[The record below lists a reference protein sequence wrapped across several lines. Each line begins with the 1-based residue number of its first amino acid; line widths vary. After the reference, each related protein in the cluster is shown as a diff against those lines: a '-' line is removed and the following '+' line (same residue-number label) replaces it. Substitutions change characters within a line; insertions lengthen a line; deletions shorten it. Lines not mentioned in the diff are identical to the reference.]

1 MKLKKLLDESNIEL
15 GKVYTDR
22 DRPPFKTDEQ
32 INEATVENES
42 NLNFKIAGILKN
54 DLIIEGK
61 KMKLTLSFKGDDLK
75 DAVNGK
81 SKGGKVVFASVKI
94 K

>member
-1 MKLKKLLDESNIEL
+1 MMIKLKDILNETKSGVKGL
-15 GKVYTDR
+15 
-22 DRPPFKTDEQ
+22 
-32 INEATVENES
+32 INESTVENET
-42 NLNFKIAGILKN
+42 NLNFKVVGIRKN

-81 SKGGKVVFASVKI
+81 SKGGKVVFVSVKI

>member
-1 MKLKKLLDESNIEL
+1 MIKLKDLIIEGNKFKMEKES
-15 GKVYTDR
+15 
-22 DRPPFKTDEQ
+22 
-32 INEATVENES
+32 INESTVENDS

-81 SKGGKVVFASVKI
+81 SKGGKVVFVSVKI

>member
-1 MKLKKLLDESNIEL
+1 MIKLKDLIIEGNKFKMKKES
-15 GKVYTDR
+15 
-22 DRPPFKTDEQ
+22 
-32 INEATVENES
+32 INESTVENDS

-61 KMKLTLSFKGDDLK
+61 KMKLTLSFKGDELK

-94 K
+94 

>member
-1 MKLKKLLDESNIEL
+1 MINLKALIS
-15 GKVYTDR
+15 
-22 DRPPFKTDEQ
+22 
-32 INEATVENES
+32 EAAVENET
-42 NLNFKIAGILKN
+42 NLNFKVAGMRKN
-54 DLIIEGK
+54 DVIIEGK

>member
-1 MKLKKLLDESNIEL
+1 
-15 GKVYTDR
+15 
-22 DRPPFKTDEQ
+22 
-32 INEATVENES
+32 
-42 NLNFKIAGILKN
+42 
-54 DLIIEGK
+54 
-61 KMKLTLSFKGDDLK
+61 MKLTLSFKGDDLK

>member
-1 MKLKKLLDESNIEL
+1 MIKLKDILNES
-15 GKVYTDR
+15 
-22 DRPPFKTDEQ
+22 
-32 INEATVENES
+32 TVENET
-42 NLNFKIAGILKN
+42 NLNFKVAGILRN

-61 KMKLTLSFKGDDLK
+61 KLKLTLSFKGDDLK

-81 SKGGKVVFASVKI
+81 SKGGKVVFASMKI